1 MTDLIKLR
9 PVIFT
14 LSKVVRYCLHNILRR
29 AEDYQKFAADSG
41 YAEAYEKFRQS
52 QEKFSDNPEL
62 SEYIQL
68 AEQLL
73 DQTALHY
80 FKIGV
85 KVGLD
90 LGR

>member
-1 MTDLIKLR
+1 MTDKIIETLFYSD
-9 PVIFT
+9 FT
-14 LSKVVRYCLHNILRR
+14 
-29 AEDYQKFAADSG
+29 EDSQKFAADYG
-41 YAEAYEKFRQS
+41 YAHAYEKFRQA
-52 QEKFSDNPEL
+52 QEKFADNHEL

-90 LGR
+90 LGK

>member
-1 MTDLIKLR
+1 MTDKIIEKLFYSD
-9 PVIFT
+9 FT
-14 LSKVVRYCLHNILRR
+14 
-29 AEDYQKFAADSG
+29 EDYQKFVADSG
-41 YAEAYEKFRQS
+41 YVEAYEKFRQS
-52 QEKFSDNPEL
+52 QEKFSDNPEF

-85 KVGLD
+85 RVGLD

>member
-1 MTDLIKLR
+1 MTDKIIEKLFYSD
-9 PVIFT
+9 FT
-14 LSKVVRYCLHNILRR
+14 
-29 AEDYQKFAADSG
+29 EDYQKFAADSG
-41 YAEAYEKFRQS
+41 YAHAYEKFRQS

-80 FKIGV
+80 FKMGV

-90 LGR
+90 LAR